1 MEGGTSSA
9 TLKETLWFPLSLRFL
24 LVFFF
29 LLFFFSTFATQPV
42 HSQSQEGFIS
52 IDCGNPDGADY
63 EDPSTK
69 ITFSPDSRYI
79 NRGENKIVSN
89 NPFSRKYETL
99 RSFPNGDRN
108 CYKLWPVQTGKKY
121 LIRAGF
127 WYGNYDKRRN
137 VPTFDLH
144 IGVNFWT
151 TVRLLGDF
159 LWVCL
164 INTGKGTPFIST
176 LELRPLP
183 DFMYPIASLSQH
195 LVYESRKNFGA
206 TYQYPDDPYDR
217 IWFNASTNFRTFTG
231 SIELA
236 PKVGDRFQVPSKV
249 MATAVIGSV
258 LLRIDGDPGDRVYVV
273 MHFTELETLNSTND
287 TRLISVYGGLPEGW
301 LYDKYS
307 PPFGDVDHKEVINV
321 STGSSGRSSLFIYSS
336 ISSTRPPL
344 VNAIETY
351 FLRRIKGLPTQQG
364 DVEAIQEIKQ
374 LYNVTR
380 NWQGDPCSPKEYV
393 WDGVGCNYY
402 ENSSPPRITSL
413 NMASS
418 KLSGIIPPSIAN
430 LTALVILDLSNNDF
444 TGIIPDFLA
453 ELSSLKL
460 VNLSGNIQPISIPK
474 NLCGKLSRIEGNVEC
489 KNLQGNIKRKI
500 IIIVPTILFII
511 IVFIIISI
519 IIRRTRRRKLN
530 PSIKRNFPIG
540 KGGFGIVYLGY
551 LHDETQV
558 AVKVLSLSSF
568 QGIKEFQAE
577 ALLLSRVHH
586 INLVSLI
593 GYCDDKQHLALV
605 YEYMDGGTICDL
617 LSGES
622 NGTIVLSWEQRLK
635 IALDAAQGLDYL
647 HNGCRPSIIHRDVKS
662 TNILLNRN
670 LVAKLGDF
678 GLSKAFNVDSF
689 IDISTIVAGSPGY
702 LDPEYHRTSKLTKKS
717 DVYSF
722 GIVLLELITGQRP
735 FVISSNNMHII
746 QWVHQRLEN
755 GHTDDIVDSRIHDSY
770 NINSIWKAIEIAM
783 DCTLASSTKRLN
795 MSDVVMRLKQCLQS
809 EAYHEVLRNTKG
821 PYQDSLEI
829 LPFNMDT
836 TNVPIAR

>member
-9 TLKETLWFPLSLRFL
+9 TLKGTLWFPPSLRFL
-24 LVFFF
+24 LIFFF

-89 NPFSRKYETL
+89 NPFSRQYETL

-183 DFMYPIASLSQH
+183 TSCIPSRACPY

-206 TYQYPDDPYDR
+206 TYQLRYPDDPYDR
-217 IWFNASTNFRTFTG
+217 IWFNASTTFRTFTG

-249 MATAVIGSV
+249 MATAVIGS
-258 LLRIDGDPGDRVYVV
+258 RR
-273 MHFTELETLNSTND
+273 F
-287 TRLISVYGGLPEGW
+287 

-307 PPFGDVDHKEVINV
+307 PPFGEVDHKEVINA
-321 STGSSGRSSLFIYSS
+321 STGSSGRFSLFISSS

-530 PSIKRNFPIG
+530 PQLVNSNNKTKIEDSTPPKQNDNDMQQRCLQFTSLEIRNMTRNFAFPIG
-540 KGGFGIVYLGY
+540 KEDL
-551 LHDETQV
+551 
-558 AVKVLSLSSF
+558 VLFTL
-568 QGIKEFQAE
+568 

-605 YEYMDGGTICDL
+605 YEYMDGGTVCDL

-735 FVISSNNMHII
+735 FVISSNNIHII

-809 EAYHEVLRNTKG
+809 EAYHE
-821 PYQDSLEI
+821 I